1 MSLASGKTFSLCNSR
16 WKAKHNGGG
25 VGGCG
30 SIGLNVVW
38 ELQLTSVVFVFK
50 TRSVVVVVVSGFFF
64 FLHF

>member
-30 SIGLNVVW
+30 SMGLNVVW
-38 ELQLTSVVFVFK
+38 ELQVLSL
-50 TRSVVVVVVSGFFF
+50 
-64 FLHF
+64 FLRQEA